1 MPGPT
6 TNPEIVYDEAGRVL
20 DANQAAAELTG
31 IPLGRLRG
39 MHMRDFHHPDELPA
53 AEERI
58 RTMPFNRD
66 VTFERWFRCCNRRY
80 MRVNVT
86 GSRRLLGGYRAVYVP
101 VTGEQVDL
109 PNTLAE
115 ADPQAVPRKEK

>member
-58 RTMPFNRD
+58 RTMPFNKP
-66 VTFERWFRCCNRRY
+66 VTYERWFRCCNRRY
-80 MRVNVT
+80 TRVTAT
-86 GSRRLLGGYRAVYVP
+86 GSRRPRTCASNSMP
-101 VTGEQVDL
+101 L
-109 PNTLAE
+109 PSGRRRS
-115 ADPQAVPRKEK
+115 DRISS

>member
-20 DANQAAAELTG
+20 DANQAAADLTG

-58 RTMPFNRD
+58 RTMPFNKP
-66 VTFERWFRCCNRRY
+66 VTYERWFRCYNRRY
-80 MRVNVT
+80 TRVTAT

-109 PNTLAE
+109 PARLSAE
-115 ADPQAVPRKEK
+115 EPHEPTRR

>member
-6 TNPEIVYDEAGRVL
+6 TNPEIVYDDAGRVL

-53 AEERI
+53 TEERL
-58 RTMPFNRD
+58 RTMPYNKEFKH
-66 VTFERWFRCCNRRY
+66 ERWFRCCNRRY
-80 MRVNVT
+80 MRVTVT

-101 VTGEQVDL
+101 ITGEQVDL
-109 PNTLAE
+109 PAKLPTPE
-115 ADPQAVPRKEK
+115 PQERARR

>member
-20 DANQAAAELTG
+20 DANLAAAELTG

-39 MHMRDFHHPDELPA
+39 MHMRDFYHPDELPA

-58 RTMPFNRD
+58 RTMPLNKE
-66 VTFERWFRCCNRRY
+66 VKYERWFRCCDRRY
-80 MRVNVT
+80 TRVAVT
-86 GSRRLLGGYRAVYVP
+86 GKRRLLGGYRAVYVP
-101 VTGEQVDL
+101 ISREPVDL
-109 PNTLAE
+109 PARLPE
-115 ADPQAVPRKEK
+115 ATRS

>member
-1 MPGPT
+1 M
-6 TNPEIVYDEAGRVL
+6 L

-58 RTMPFNRD
+58 RTMPFNKAI
-66 VTFERWFRCCNRRY
+66 TYERWFRCCNRRY
-80 MRVNVT
+80 TRVNVT
-86 GSRRLLGGYRAVYVP
+86 GRRRLLGGYRSVYLP
-101 VTGEQVDL
+101 LTGEQVEL
-109 PNTLAE
+109 PDRLSAPELHEGT
-115 ADPQAVPRKEK
+115 RR